1 MNSSPAQIGRY
12 RIVGELGR
20 GAMGVVY
27 GAEDPM
33 LSRKVAIKTILMSA
47 DPQERAE
54 YEPRFYQEAKAAGS
68 LNHPNIITIYDIG
81 REGDMAFMAM
91 ELIEGVELRSLIING
106 QLTLP
111 RALNIAAQ
119 VAEGIA
125 SAHERGVIHRDI
137 KPGNVMVL
145 RGDHAKIMDFGIA
158 RLRTSDVKTATG
170 MLLGSPKYM
179 SPEQIVGLA
188 LDHRS
193 DIFSLGVVIYE
204 MIVGV
209 APFNGPDLPA
219 LMHAITGAEPLP
231 PSRADPRLPRMLD
244 LIIAKALAKK
254 VDDRYQDARELAADL
269 RACREALPA
278 EAPQAPASDSE
289 KTQRLDGNA
298 FAATQPQAFADTQPL
313 SETSATDPAL
323 INTVPLA
330 RMDTGRDIPRAGAA
344 PNVPRAGVAP
354 AGVANPNAATQATP
368 RPGAG
373 PGTPRAGAAPGAPRA
388 GVAPSAPRAG
398 AAPAGADPRYAVSP
412 RFDASATLM
421 KLKAPG
427 AAPAAQEA
435 TIAGTTRRI
444 RKSPERLFIASA
456 IVLALIAAVLI
467 AVL

>member
-1 MNSSPAQIGRY
+1 MSTSPAQIGRY
-12 RIVGELGR
+12 RIVSELGR

-47 DPQERAE
+47 DLQERAE

-91 ELIEGVELRSLIING
+91 ELIEGVELRSLILNG

-125 SAHERGVIHRDI
+125 SAHEKGVIHRDI

-145 RGDHAKIMDFGIA
+145 RGDVAKIMDFGIA

-179 SPEQIVGLA
+179 SPEQIVGRA

-219 LMHAITGAEPLP
+219 LMHAIAGAEPAP
-231 PSRADPRLPRMLD
+231 PSRMMAGAPRMLD

-278 EAPQAPASDSE
+278 QAPQAPAGDSE

-298 FAATQPQAFADTQPL
+298 FAATQPQAYADTQPL

-330 RMDTGRDIPRAGAA
+330 QMDAGRAFGAA
-344 PNVPRAGVAP
+344 PLG
-354 AGVANPNAATQATP
+354 GANPNAISQGAP
-368 RPGAG
+368 RPGATPDTPRAG
-373 PGTPRAGAAPGAPRA
+373 TAPSTPRAGLTPGTPRAGAT
-388 GVAPSAPRAG
+388 
-398 AAPAGADPRYAVSP
+398 PAGADPRYAVSP

-421 KLKAPG
+421 KLKAPS
-427 AAPAAQEA
+427 AAPAAHEA